1 VPSESDS
8 DPADSL
14 ADIIENA
21 QRIETYLANMGRH
34 AFERDGKT
42 RTLLNAVW
50 NVSARLHTDWVDAQ
64 WSLCPTNLGQI
75 SAVWA
80 TGCDTPTTAWTWI
93 SSGTLRETI
102 CPASRQTRDGPSLI

>member
-42 RTLLNAVW
+42 TLLNAVW
-50 NVSARLHTDWVDAQ
+50 NVSARLQVANVQAGEAGQGRAAQ
-64 WSLCPTNLGQI
+64 
-75 SAVWA
+75 V
-80 TGCDTPTTAWTWI
+80 
-93 SSGTLRETI
+93 R
-102 CPASRQTRDGPSLI
+102 